1 MCRETPDLGLKYACS
16 IVRRLHSAYIVISLL
31 VSPIKSKQLCLCTS
45 HLQVISSCIHLAR
58 TPHRGKVFSC
68 TQWLKALVLNGKL
81 LRRFT
86 DFCCDR
92 EEIGCEETHHF
103 SSQVSHIFQWGR
115 FEFTSIL
122 RVHKTALKVCAWK
135 IFLSNVPPRLC
146 KPKCDSR
153 GLCALRI
160 VTILEK
166 RAKDREQMAVNL
178 LLLDR
183 DLSYQT
189 GGHPTRWGRISSPA
203 AEFIL
208 SAVQMV
214 SNRLMVPLSGLKYEA
229 FGGRETKLTE
239 KFVLFWKFITKNSI
253 ILAWRLRWPTETL
266 PNDLNQVSQTTWS
279 CSSGLI
285 SSNPQQWH
293 FQLSY
298 SNTGSNNTSVKH
310 YCLKTDAKTIK
321 FEMYWVFRYNLSL

>member
-1 MCRETPDLGLKYACS
+1 MW
-16 IVRRLHSAYIVISLL
+16 RLHSAYIVISLL
-31 VSPIKSKQLCLCTS
+31 VSPIKSKQLCLCTA

-92 EEIGCEETHHF
+92 EETYHF
-103 SSQVSHIFQWGR
+103 SSQVSHTFGWGR
-115 FEFTSIL
+115 FEITSIL

-146 KPKCDSR
+146 KLKCDFR
-153 GLCALRI
+153 GLCALRL

-189 GGHPTRWGRISSPA
+189 GGHPTRRSRISSPA
-203 AEFIL
+203 AKFIL
-208 SAVQMV
+208 TSAAQVV
-214 SNRLMVPLSGLKYEA
+214 PNRLMVPCVVPLSGLKYED
-229 FGGRETKLTE
+229 FEGRKTKLRE
-239 KFVLFWKFITKNSI
+239 KFVLFKKIYNKM
-253 ILAWRLRWPTETL
+253 IL
-266 PNDLNQVSQTTWS
+266 
-279 CSSGLI
+279 
-285 SSNPQQWH
+285 
-293 FQLSY
+293 
-298 SNTGSNNTSVKH
+298 
-310 YCLKTDAKTIK
+310 
-321 FEMYWVFRYNLSL
+321 